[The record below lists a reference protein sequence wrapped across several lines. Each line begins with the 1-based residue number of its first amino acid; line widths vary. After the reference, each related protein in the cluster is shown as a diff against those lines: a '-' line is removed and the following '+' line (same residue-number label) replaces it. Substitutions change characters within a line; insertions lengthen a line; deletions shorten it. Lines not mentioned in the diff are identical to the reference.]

1 MDWNDVARQ
10 VIARGAPVLGAALGG
25 PLGGAAGA
33 ILAEALG
40 GAPNNPKDL
49 VDAINP
55 PSASVPDAT
64 FAQAEEKW
72 IDLLRAQAEEA
83 RITIE
88 QSHDTIRR
96 EMVSG
101 DVVQRWWRPIYAF
114 ELTLECALLWSAVV
128 RGLWLNDAAA
138 LNAMIGATAL
148 LVAYWAFRFGVLG
161 VYVHGRTQEK
171 LREAAGAIA
180 IPRLPALN
188 PSTSVRQKLP

>member
-40 GAPNNPKDL
+40 GAPANPNDL
-49 VDAINP
+49 HDAINP

-83 RITIE
+83 RVVFE
-88 QSHDTIRR
+88 QSHETIRR
-96 EMVSG
+96 EMASG
-101 DVVQRWWRPIYAF
+101 DVLQRWWRPIYAF
-114 ELTLECALLWSAVV
+114 ELTLECALLWSAIV
-128 RGLWLNDAAA
+128 RGLWLGDVTAI
-138 LNAMIGATAL
+138 NAMIGATAL

-171 LREAAGAIA
+171 LREAAGVVAGA
-180 IPRLPALN
+180 RLPS
-188 PSTSVRQKLP
+188 PGTRKST

>member
-40 GAPNNPKDL
+40 GTSSNPNDL
-49 VDAINP
+49 HDAINTP
-55 PSASVPDAT
+55 TVPVPDVA
-64 FAQAEEKW
+64 FAQAEERW

-83 RITIE
+83 RIAFE
-88 QSHDTIRR
+88 QSHETIRQ
-96 EMVSG
+96 EILSG
-101 DVVQRWWRPIYAF
+101 DALQRWWRPVYAF
-114 ELTLECALLWSAVV
+114 ELTLECALLWSAIV
-128 RGLWLNDAAA
+128 RGLWLGDVTA
-138 LNAMIGATAL
+138 LNAMIGGTAL

-171 LREAAGAIA
+171 LRDAVQAMAA
-180 IPRLPALN
+180 PRP
-188 PSTSVRQKLP
+188 PVPGPRK